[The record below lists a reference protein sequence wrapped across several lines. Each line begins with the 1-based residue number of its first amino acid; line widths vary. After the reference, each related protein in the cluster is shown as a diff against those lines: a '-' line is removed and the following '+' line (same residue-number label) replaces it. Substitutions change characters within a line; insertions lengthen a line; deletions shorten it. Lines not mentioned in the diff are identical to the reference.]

1 MRITSQ
7 ASMFGSTIA
16 TNQKGNNQG
25 VINSPVKGFH
35 HTSQLNGQELNYE
48 RSPEGIF

>member
-16 TNQKGNNQG
+16 ITQKGNNQG
-25 VINSPVKGFH
+25 GINSPVKGFH
-35 HTSQLNGQELNYE
+35 
-48 RSPEGIF
+48 